1 MSNRLRTITD
11 FLTDASLAALCD
23 ALTSMTGVRVE
34 LRTAEGQRISRSVA
48 IPPWT
53 VHEADGASED
63 VRCTIALLNGRAAG
77 TPTGKGP
84 LVEPIT
90 VDGVAIGAL
99 TIERD
104 KRGTQLHE
112 SVRLLAHAVNEL
124 CQHEVELEHRHAEL
138 GVLFALSSLLVATN
152 DTSEILGLALGSA
165 VEVLRADAGTVH
177 LVDEDARELR
187 LHAQRGVSD
196 SFVENFEVLPL
207 GKTVDRRALVG
218 EVVKIEDLHRDGQA
232 LMLDELAREGL
243 VGMVSTGLTFRGRP
257 IGVMRLYTKQPIELD
272 TGEQALLQTIGE
284 LASASIVSAQLL
296 ESERAHRRTQRQLAL
311 EGDVQ
316 RRMLPEPPE
325 VPGFD
330 IAARWIPSFELGGDL
345 FDFIEL
351 GGSVGVAIGDV
362 VGKGVPAALLMASAR
377 AFLRAHAQDVYHV
390 HEVVGRANANL
401 TRETLSSEFVTLFYG
416 VLDPASGRFT
426 YCNAGHEAPIV
437 LRANGELEELHA
449 GGTVLGIDMTHEYES
464 GVCEL
469 GAGDI
474 LLAYT
479 DGLVEAADF
488 NGELFGRQRLREAW
502 QVIVRTHPGADARQ
516 LIDQLVWKVR
526 TFTGLAPGS
535 DDLTLVVVKRGV
547 VE

>member
-1 MSNRLRTITD
+1 MSKRLRAITD

-23 ALTSMTGVRVE
+23 ALTSMTGVQVE
-34 LRTAEGQRISRSVA
+34 LRTSEGRRISRSGG

-53 VHEADGASED
+53 VHEPDAVSEH

-77 TPTGKGP
+77 TPAGEGP
-84 LVEPIT
+84 LVEPIAA
-90 VDGVAIGAL
+90 DGVVIGAL
-99 TIERD
+99 TIERE

-112 SVRLLAHAVNEL
+112 SVRLLAQAVNEL

-152 DTSEILGLALGSA
+152 DTGEILGLALGSA
-165 VEVLRADAGTVH
+165 IEVLHADAGTVH

-187 LHAQRGVSD
+187 LHAQRGVSH
-196 SFVENFEVLPL
+196 SFIENFEALPL

-257 IGVMRLYTKQPIELD
+257 IGVMRLYTKRPFELD
-272 TGEQALLQTIGE
+272 TGEQALLQTVGE
-284 LASASIVSAQLL
+284 LASASIASAQLL
-296 ESERAHRRTQRQLAL
+296 ESERRHRRTKRQLAL
-311 EGDVQ
+311 AGDVQ
-316 RRMLPEPPE
+316 RRMLPEPPR
-325 VPGFD
+325 VQGFD
-330 IAARWIPSFELGGDL
+330 IAARWIPSLELGGDL

-351 GGSVGVAIGDV
+351 GSSVGIAIGDV

-390 HEVVGRANANL
+390 HEVVARANANL

-416 VLDPASGRFT
+416 VLDPTIGRFT

-437 LRANGELEELHA
+437 LRASGDVEELHA
-449 GGTVLGIDMTHEYES
+449 GGTVMGIDGTHRFES
-464 GVCEL
+464 GICDL
-469 GAGDI
+469 RAGDV

-488 NGELFGRQRLREAW
+488 EGELFGRKRLREAW
-502 QVIVRTHPGADARQ
+502 QTIVFAHPHADARQ

-535 DDLTLVVVKRGV
+535 DDLTLVVVKRDP
-547 VE
+547 